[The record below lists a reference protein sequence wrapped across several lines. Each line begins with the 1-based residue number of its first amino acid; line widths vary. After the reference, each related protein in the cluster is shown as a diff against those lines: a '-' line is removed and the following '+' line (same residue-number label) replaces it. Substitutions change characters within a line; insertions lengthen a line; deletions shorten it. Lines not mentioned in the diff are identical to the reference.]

1 MLTGKNP
8 AYTLDEI
15 SHDRRMLT
23 FLILIFAYS
32 LVYPVIAFTT
42 LKRYLNGSYSDNQQ
56 HFEKVFET
64 LGFEKESDSSERIV
78 YRKKSRLTRFLQWGE
93 DRVVINTSSSPV
105 TISGLR
111 KNVKR
116 IDILFDQYL
125 SK

>member
-1 MLTGKNP
+1 MLGGTKP
-8 AYTLDEI
+8 AYTIDEI
-15 SHDRRMLT
+15 SNDRRMLT
-23 FLILIFAYS
+23 FLVLIFAYS

-42 LKRYLNGSYSDNQQ
+42 IKRYLNGSYSDNQK

-64 LGFEKESDSSERIV
+64 LGFEKESDSPDSIV

-116 IDILFDQYL
+116 IDALFDQL
-125 SK
+125 QKE